1 MAKQQSFAD
10 KSSKK
15 KGKSLGTFVKYI
27 KSVFSEKTR
36 HWRFNEQIVNIKDGE
51 NLDSAL
57 KRIDDENQ
65 SLDIEMPADNVEAP
79 VEEEAPAEEEAPVE
93 EEAPAEE
100 EAVKKAKDTDSSS
113 NES

>member
-10 KSSKK
+10 KASKK

-27 KSVFSEKTR
+27 KSILSEKTG

-57 KRIDDENQ
+57 KRIEEEKQ
-65 SLDIEMPADNVEAP
+65 ALDIEMPTDNV
-79 VEEEAPAEEEAPVE
+79 EEAPAEEEAP
-93 EEAPAEE
+93 P
-100 EAVKKAKDTDSSS
+100 
-113 NES
+113 

>member
-10 KSSKK
+10 KASKK

-27 KSVFSEKTR
+27 KSVLSEKTG

-57 KRIDDENQ
+57 KRIEEEKQ
-65 SLDIEMPADNVEAP
+65 ALDIEMPTDNV
-79 VEEEAPAEEEAPVE
+79 EEAPAEEA
-93 EEAPAEE
+93 APAEKE
-100 EAVKKAKDTDSSS
+100 QKKTKNSDSNT

>member
-10 KSSKK
+10 KASKK

-27 KSVFSEKTR
+27 KSVLSEKTG

-57 KRIDDENQ
+57 KRIEEEKQ
-65 SLDIEMPADNVEAP
+65 ALDIEIPTDNV
-79 VEEEAPAEEEAPVE
+79 EEAPAEEEAP
-93 EEAPAEE
+93 
-100 EAVKKAKDTDSSS
+100 KKAKDTDTNA

>member
-10 KSSKK
+10 KASKK

-27 KSVFSEKTR
+27 KSVLSEKTG

-51 NLDSAL
+51 NLVEEEKQA
-57 KRIDDENQ
+57 
-65 SLDIEMPADNVEAP
+65 LDIEMPTDNVEA
-79 VEEEAPAEEEAPVE
+79 APAEEEAP
-93 EEAPAEE
+93 AEKE
-100 EAVKKAKDTDSSS
+100 QKKTKNSDSNT

>member
-10 KSSKK
+10 KASKK

-27 KSVFSEKTR
+27 KSVLSEKTG

-57 KRIDDENQ
+57 KRIEEEKQ
-65 SLDIEMPADNVEAP
+65 ALDIEMPTDNVEA
-79 VEEEAPAEEEAPVE
+79 APAEEEAP
-93 EEAPAEE
+93 AE
-100 EAVKKAKDTDSSS
+100 KKQKKTKNSDSNT

>member
-10 KSSKK
+10 KASKK

-27 KSVFSEKTR
+27 KSVLSEKTG

-57 KRIDDENQ
+57 KRIEEEKQ
-65 SLDIEMPADNVEAP
+65 ALDIEMPTDNVEA
-79 VEEEAPAEEEAPVE
+79 APAEEEAP
-93 EEAPAEE
+93 AEKE
-100 EAVKKAKDTDSSS
+100 QKKTKNSDSNT

>member
-10 KSSKK
+10 KASKK

-27 KSVFSEKTR
+27 KSVLSEKTG

-57 KRIDDENQ
+57 KRIEEEKQ
-65 SLDIEMPADNVEAP
+65 ALDIEMPTDNVEEAP
-79 VEEEAPAEEEAPVE
+79 AEEAAPAEEEAPDNKNNKEPKKKKSVKKGSK
-93 EEAPAEE
+93 
-100 EAVKKAKDTDSSS
+100 KKAKK
-113 NES
+113 